1 MRIPFILIFFF
12 GLLWSLPLTPAAS
25 GSSDADHFSVDKIP
39 IYPKGYNVEKHFDS
53 ATRSGLLTYHVR
65 TDRPAAE
72 VIEFYDAYFNGIGWN
87 SSFEI
92 CQRHWDETAVK
103 DEYGRVQSRRL
114 FTSWQSPEAD
124 LRVSL
129 WLINRINLEG
139 PAEEVLVKFQIQSSG
154 DR

>member
-1 MRIPFILIFFF
+1 MRIPSKLIFFLC
-12 GLLWSLPLTPAAS
+12 LLWSFPFTQAAS
-25 GSSDADHFSVDKIP
+25 GSSNADHFSADKIP
-39 IYPKGYNVEKHFDS
+39 IYQNGYNVEKYVDP
-53 ATRSGLLTYHVR
+53 ATKSELLTYHVR
-65 TDRPAAE
+65 TDHPAAE

-103 DEYGRVQSRRL
+103 DESGQLQSRRL

-124 LRVSL
+124 LKVSL
-129 WLINRINLEG
+129 WLINGLDLEG
-139 PAEEVLVKFQIQSSG
+139 SSEEVLVKFQIQSSG

>member
-1 MRIPFILIFFF
+1 MKTLSKLVFFLC
-12 GLLWSLPLTPAAS
+12 LLWSLPLAHAAS
-25 GSSDADHFSVDKIP
+25 GSPDADHFSVAKIP
-39 IYPKGYNVEKHFDS
+39 IYQNGYNVEKYVDP
-53 ATRSGLLTYHVR
+53 ATKSELLTYHVR
-65 TDRPAAE
+65 TNHPASE
-72 VIEFYDAYFNGIGWN
+72 VIEFYDAYFNGMGWN

-103 DEYGRVQSRRL
+103 DEYGQLQSRRL

-129 WLINRINLEG
+129 WLINGLNLKG
-139 PAEEVLVKFQIQSSG
+139 SAEEVLVKFQIQNSR